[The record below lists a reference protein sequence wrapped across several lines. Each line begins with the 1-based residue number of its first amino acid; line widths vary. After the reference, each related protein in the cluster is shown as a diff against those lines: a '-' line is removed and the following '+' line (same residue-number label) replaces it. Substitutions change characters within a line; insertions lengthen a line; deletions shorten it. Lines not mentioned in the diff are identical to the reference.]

1 MWAELPSVPSWE
13 TLLFLQPV
21 LTSATDVTPTPS
33 TLYQTPST
41 AKCTLPASVSGK
53 AYSVTPV
60 VYISRTPHTCDPIP
74 ATSINKGNFQFACK
88 TLRGKD
94 VGYGSH
100 TISWLPTTGS
110 VYIKP
115 YTFVAHPPTSTTKY
129 VVNKTRATNGLVP
142 MTVVTV
148 TATSSTTKDWPSTS
162 TVRVPTS
169 TSTCFVTVTVT
180 PTPVSG
186 PPLRR
191 ANLRPNAESLLPRAV
206 VADGLARV
214 KANDKRVAV
223 TRNMAAAA
231 TVKIGRP
238 DFTYPPLPVT
248 TIYVKSIY
256 TSTYTNLHVSTFY
269 TGRLVGTTTV
279 GYLSVVY
286 GGGTVTVT
294 ATPVSQLGTAVA
306 TTIG

>member
-1 MWAELPSVPSWE
+1 M
-13 TLLFLQPV
+13 
-21 LTSATDVTPTPS
+21 
-33 TLYQTPST
+33 
-41 AKCTLPASVSGK
+41 
-53 AYSVTPV
+53 TPV

-74 ATSINKGNFQFACK
+74 AASINKGNFQFACK

-115 YTFVAHPPTSTTKY
+115 YTFDAYPPTSTTKY

-148 TATSSTTKDWPSTS
+148 TATSSTTKDWPLTS
-162 TVRVPTS
+162 TVMVPTS
-169 TSTCFVTVTVT
+169 TSTCFATVTVT

-191 ANLRPNAESLLPRAV
+191 ANLRPNPELLLPRAV
-206 VADGLARV
+206 VADGLVRV
-214 KANDKRVAV
+214 KGNDKRVAV
-223 TRNMAAAA
+223 TRNMAAA
-231 TVKIGRP
+231 TPKIGRP

-248 TIYVKSIY
+248 TIYVRSIY
-256 TSTYTNLHVSTFY
+256 TSTYTNLRVSTFY

-279 GYLSVVY
+279 GYVSVVY
-286 GGGTVTVT
+286 GGTVTVT
-294 ATPVSQLGTAVA
+294 ATPVSKLGTAVA